1 MEFLKSQT
9 ALNLARSFA
18 GESQARNR
26 YTVYAEQ
33 ARKEQ
38 QEYLARIFD
47 QTADNEK
54 IHAKEFLEMIVKLAG
69 KSVHNIDFDAG
80 YPYDL
85 GNTAEN
91 LKFAAEGEGHEH
103 KDIYP
108 EFARIARE
116 EGFTD
121 AAKLWE
127 NIAPIEGL
135 HHNVFMEAHKQY
147 TTGSI
152 NKKDK
157 PVVWRCLNCG
167 YIMEAVEPWKV
178 CPVCHKETGWT
189 EGYVDDKL
197 IPEEKRTKG

>member
-1 MEFLKSQT
+1 MDFLKSQT
-9 ALNLARSFA
+9 CLNLARSFA

-33 ARKEQ
+33 ARKEK

-54 IHAKEFLEMIVKLAG
+54 VHAKEFLEMIIKLAG
-69 KSVHNIDFDAG
+69 KPVHNIEFDAG

-91 LKFAAEGEGHEH
+91 LQFAAEGEAHEH
-103 KDIYP
+103 QDIYP

-116 EGFTD
+116 EGYAD
-121 AAKLWE
+121 AAALWE

-135 HHNVFMEAHKQY
+135 HHNVFQEAHKQY
-147 TTGSI
+147 TAQSLYR
-152 NKKDK
+152 KEK
-157 PVVWRCLNCG
+157 PTIWRCLNCG
-167 YIMEAVEPWKV
+167 YIAEAVEHWKV
-178 CPVCHKETGWT
+178 CPVCHKDTGWVQ
-189 EGYVDDKL
+189 GYVDDRL
-197 IPEEKRTKG
+197 APHA

>member
-33 ARKEQ
+33 ARKEK

-54 IHAKEFLEMIVKLAG
+54 IHAKEFLEMLQKLAG
-69 KSVHNIDFDAG
+69 GPVPNIDFDAG
-80 YPYDL
+80 YPYEL
-85 GNTAEN
+85 GNTAQN
-91 LKFAAEGEGHEH
+91 LQFAATGENSEH
-103 KDIYP
+103 QKIYP

-116 EGFTD
+116 EGYTD
-121 AAKLWE
+121 AAALWE
-127 NIAPIEGL
+127 AIAPIEGL
-135 HHNVFMEAHKQY
+135 HHNVFTEAHRQY
-147 TTGSI
+147 TDGSLYR
-152 NKKDK
+152 KDK

-167 YIMEAVEPWKV
+167 YISEALEPWKV
-178 CPVCHKETGWT
+178 CPVCHKDTGWV

-197 IPEEKRTKG
+197 APKQ